1 MPMSDSQFAD
11 TYSHLMTHGESAC
24 MTQDETPLLN
34 VKNLKTYF
42 HLDEGTVR
50 AVDGVSFTLG
60 RGRTLGVVGESG
72 CGKSIMGRSILRI
85 VSSPGRIVEGQ
96 LLYHKQDTKH
106 ASNGNT
112 RTEVIDLATLNP
124 NGQEIRKIRGGDISM
139 VFQEPMT
146 SFSPVHTV
154 GNQILEGIHLHLK
167 VSKAEA
173 LAIAIDMLKR
183 CGLPRAEQVLNSYPW
198 ELSGGM
204 RQRAMIARALVCQP
218 ALLIADE
225 PTTALDVTTE
235 TQILKLMQSLQDD
248 LGMAIMFIT
257 HDMGVIAEMAQE
269 VIVMYLGRI
278 VEKAD
283 VRSLFRDPKHPYTQA
298 LLRSI
303 PRIERNRKTRLN
315 TIEGMVPS
323 PFNIP
328 SGCPFHTRCPVAIP
342 GRCDTEPP
350 PTVDVG
356 GGHLVNCVLYET

>member
-1 MPMSDSQFAD
+1 MA
-11 TYSHLMTHGESAC
+11 HNG
-24 MTQDETPLLN
+24 TPLLE
-34 VKNLKTYF
+34 VRNLKTYF
-42 HLDEGTVR
+42 HLDEGIVR
-50 AVDGVSFTLG
+50 AVDGVNFEVG

-72 CGKSIMGRSILRI
+72 CGKSITGRSILRI
-85 VSSPGRIVEGQ
+85 VDKPGRLVEGQ
-96 LLYHKQDTKH
+96 LLYHRQRPL
-106 ASNGNT
+106 N
-112 RTEVIDLATLNP
+112 RTSAGEAVVDLAALDP
-124 NGQEIRKIRGGDISM
+124 NGSEIRSIRGGDISM

-154 GNQILEGIHLHLK
+154 GNQILEGIYLHLK

-173 LAIAIDMLKR
+173 HEVAIDMLKR
-183 CGLPRAEQVLNSYPW
+183 CGLPRPEQVLNSYPW

-204 RQRAMIARALVCQP
+204 RQRAMIARALVCRP
-218 ALLIADE
+218 DLLIADE

-248 LGMAIMFIT
+248 LGMAILFIT
-257 HDMGVIAEMAQE
+257 HDLGVIAAMAQE

-278 VEKAD
+278 VERAD
-283 VRSLFRDPKHPYTQA
+283 VRSLFHAPKHPYTQA

-328 SGCPFHTRCPVAIP
+328 PGCPFHPRCPLAIP
-342 GRCDTEPP
+342 GRCDVEDP

-356 GGHLVNCVLYET
+356 GGHLVNCVLY